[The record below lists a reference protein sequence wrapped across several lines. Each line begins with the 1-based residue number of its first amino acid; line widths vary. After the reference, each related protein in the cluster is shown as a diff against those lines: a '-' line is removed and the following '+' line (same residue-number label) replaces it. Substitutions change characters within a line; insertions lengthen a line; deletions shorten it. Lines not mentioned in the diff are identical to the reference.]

1 MQGPVRGNALVGVSG
16 GPGAATDPERA
27 AVTDLNRRELVV
39 LAPLVLLIVVLG
51 VYPKPVLD
59 VVGPSVTATMSAV
72 GATDPVPA
80 QEGK

>member
-1 MQGPVRGNALVGVSG
+1 
-16 GPGAATDPERA
+16 
-27 AVTDLNRRELVV
+27 VTDLNKRELAV

-59 VVGPSVTATMSAV
+59 IVGPSVSATMSAV
-72 GATDPVPA
+72 GVTDPVPA